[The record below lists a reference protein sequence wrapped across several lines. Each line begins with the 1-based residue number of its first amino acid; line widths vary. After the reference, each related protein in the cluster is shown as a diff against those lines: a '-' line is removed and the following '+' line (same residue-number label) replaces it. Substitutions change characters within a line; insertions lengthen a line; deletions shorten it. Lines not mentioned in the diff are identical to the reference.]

1 MNDDETTAEF
11 NVWVMDLANE
21 LFALGEKITEFKMVQ
36 KVLRSLPPRF
46 SMKVTTIEE
55 ANDITTMKLDELF
68 GLLHMFELS
77 FEDQGTQN
85 LEDVMSMEKL
95 RNNCDG
101 LDYDYDRYFDSGCS
115 RHMIGIS
122 FLFTELIECKTGQ
135 VTFGDGVQHRSTRG
149 S

>member
-68 GLLHMFELS
+68 GLLHMFKLS
-77 FEDQGTQN
+77 FEDQAVALLSKRFTKFKNKFYKKAGGY
-85 LEDVMSMEKL
+85 
-95 RNNCDG
+95 G
-101 LDYDYDRYFDSGCS
+101 L
-115 RHMIGIS
+115 
-122 FLFTELIECKTGQ
+122 
-135 VTFGDGVQHRSTRG
+135 
-149 S
+149 